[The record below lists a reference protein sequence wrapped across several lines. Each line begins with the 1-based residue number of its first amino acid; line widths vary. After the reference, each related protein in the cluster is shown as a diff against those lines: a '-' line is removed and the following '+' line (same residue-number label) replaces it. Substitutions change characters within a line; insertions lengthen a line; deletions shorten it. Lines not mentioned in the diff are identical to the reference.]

1 MTQDFSNQFQAIKQS
16 LQTKNLTAAMEKIS
30 ALKAVELPVA
40 LRIELLYLS
49 AVTQRLA
56 NQFDQALQE
65 LGELLHL
72 RPEHGRAYQEQAYN
86 FLALDQQDKAAS
98 AFFRAT
104 HYNPALITSW
114 KQLLKIYQQHQ
125 DTTAEQLALQHIA
138 HLEQLPPPI
147 LGAYDLMYEKQLAT
161 AEKVCR
167 QFLQQHKHHPEGMLL
182 LAELGIQLKVY
193 HDAEFLLESCVAL
206 YPDNLRAV
214 IAYLGLLAKLG
225 KHQRVV
231 EISNEQMATYPDN
244 LQILMAKANALLG
257 INRTEDAITMFTEL
271 LSADEDRPGVW
282 LALGHAYKTT
292 GNKQQAVEA
301 YLKAAHYH
309 QQFGDAYWSLANMKS
324 YTFDAEALQD
334 MADIEAQSSIGVED
348 RIHLCF
354 ALGKGFEDAGQF
366 EKSFTYYEKG
376 NRLKLISTGYDIA
389 RTEEAM
395 AAQVEA
401 CRGDSFAKLHGGF
414 PSPEPIFIVGMP
426 RAGST
431 LLEQILA
438 SHSDIDGTMELHNI
452 FSLASSVG
460 AQLSESGK
468 PYPYSLAELSAEQC
482 YELGKQYIE
491 QTRYYRGSAPF
502 FIDKMP
508 NNFMHVGFIKRILP
522 NAKIIDARRDPMD
535 CCFSNFKQLFGEGQE
550 FSYGLEE
557 VARYYQA
564 YEKLMDHWD
573 EILPGAVLRVQHEDV
588 LDDLDGQVKRMLDY
602 LGVPFE
608 QACLDFHQTDRLIKT
623 PSAEQVR
630 QPINRKGQGR
640 WQPFEAHLGP
650 LLKRFRA

>member
-1 MTQDFSNQFQAIKQS
+1 
-16 LQTKNLTAAMEKIS
+16 
-30 ALKAVELPVA
+30 
-40 LRIELLYLS
+40 
-49 AVTQRLA
+49 
-56 NQFDQALQE
+56 
-65 LGELLHL
+65 
-72 RPEHGRAYQEQAYN
+72 
-86 FLALDQQDKAAS
+86 
-98 AFFRAT
+98 
-104 HYNPALITSW
+104 
-114 KQLLKIYQQHQ
+114 
-125 DTTAEQLALQHIA
+125 
-138 HLEQLPPPI
+138 
-147 LGAYDLMYEKQLAT
+147 
-161 AEKVCR
+161 
-167 QFLQQHKHHPEGMLL
+167 
-182 LAELGIQLKVY
+182 
-193 HDAEFLLESCVAL
+193 
-206 YPDNLRAV
+206 
-214 IAYLGLLAKLG
+214 LLAKLG

-231 EISNEQMATYPDN
+231 EISDEQLASYPDN

-257 INRTEDAITMFTEL
+257 VNRTEDAITIFTEL
-271 LSADEDRPGVW
+271 LSVDEDRPGVW

-292 GNKQQAVEA
+292 GNKQQAIEA

-309 QQFGDAYWSLANMKS
+309 QQFGDAYWSLANLKS
-324 YTFDAEALQD
+324 YTFDGETLQD

-366 EKSFTYYEKG
+366 EQSFTYYEKG
-376 NRLKLISTGYDIA
+376 NRLKLISTGYDVA

-395 AAQVEA
+395 AAQVDA
-401 CRGDSFAKLHGGF
+401 CSGQSFANLHGGF

-452 FSLASSVG
+452 LSLASSVG

-482 YELGKQYIE
+482 YQLGKQYIE

-557 VARYYQA
+557 VARYYHA

-573 EILPGAVLRVQHEDV
+573 DILPGAVLRVQHEDV
-588 LDDLDGQVKRMLDY
+588 LDDLNGQVKRMLNY

>member
-1 MTQDFSNQFQAIKQS
+1 MSQDFSSQFQAIKRALQS
-16 LQTKNLTAAMEKIS
+16 KDLPQAVQLIAS
-30 ALKAVELPVA
+30 LKSSDLPV
-40 LRIELLYLS
+40 LQLIELLYLS
-49 AVTQRLA
+49 AVTQRMA
-56 NQFDQALQE
+56 GQFTAAI
-65 LGELLHL
+65 GELEQLLNL
-72 RPEHGRAYQEQAYN
+72 RPEHGRAYQELAYN
-86 FLALDQQDKAAS
+86 YQALNQPDKAAI
-98 AFFRAT
+98 AFFKAT

-114 KQLLKIYQQHQ
+114 KQLLNIYREHR
-125 DTTAEQLALQHIA
+125 DSNAEQLAVQHIL

-147 LGAYDLMYEKQLAT
+147 LGAYDLMYEKQLAG
-161 AEKVCR
+161 AEQVCR

-193 HDAEFLLESCVAL
+193 HDAEFLLESCVEL

-231 EISNEQMATYPDN
+231 AISDQQLQTYPDN

-257 INRTEDAITMFTEL
+257 INRTADAIAIFTAL
-271 LSADEDRPGVW
+271 LAQDKDRPGVW

-292 GNKQQAVEA
+292 GESTKAVDA
-301 YLKAAHYH
+301 YLQAAHYH

-324 YTFDAEALQD
+324 YRFDDEALGN
-334 MADIEAQSSIGVED
+334 MAAIEADASVGIED

-354 ALGKGFEDAGQF
+354 ALGKGYEDAKQF
-366 EKSFTYYEKG
+366 DTAFKYYQKG
-376 NRLKLISTGYDIA
+376 NQLKLVSVGYDIK
-389 RTEEAM
+389 RTEDAM
-395 AAQVEA
+395 AAQIDA
-401 CRGDSFAKLHGGF
+401 CTPAVFASVKGGF

-452 FSLASSVG
+452 LSLASSVG
-460 AQLSESGK
+460 APGINGGK
-468 PYPYSLAELSAEQC
+468 PYPYCLADLSPDHC
-482 YELGKQYIE
+482 YQLGKQYIE

-522 NAKIIDARRDPMD
+522 NAKIIDARRDPLD

-550 FSYGLEE
+550 FSYGLDE
-557 VARYYQA
+557 VGRYYQA
-564 YEKLMDHWD
+564 YEKLMAHWD
-573 EILPGAVLRVQHEDV
+573 SVLPGAVLRVQHEDV
-588 LDDLDGQVKRMLDY
+588 LDDLEGQVKRILDY

-608 QACLDFHQTDRLIKT
+608 EACLAFHQTERLIKT

-640 WQPFEAHLGP
+640 WQPFEASLTP
-650 LLKRFRA
+650 LLARFNR

>member
-1 MTQDFSNQFQAIKQS
+1 MTQDFSNQFQAIRQS
-16 LQTKNLTAAMEKIS
+16 LQAKNLSAAMAQIN
-30 ALKAVELPVA
+30 ALKAAELPAV
-40 LRIELLYLS
+40 LRIELFYLS

-56 NQFDQALQE
+56 NQFTQALQE
-65 LGELLHL
+65 LNELLNL

-86 FLALDQQDKAAS
+86 YLALNQQDKAAS

-114 KQLLKIYQQHQ
+114 KQLLKIYRQHQ
-125 DTTAEQLALQHIA
+125 DNDAEQLAMQHIA
-138 HLEQLPPPI
+138 YLEQLPPPI

-161 AEKVCR
+161 AETVCR

-193 HDAEFLLESCVAL
+193 HDAEFLLESCVEL

-231 EISNEQMATYPDN
+231 EISNKQLEAYPDN

-257 INRTEDAITMFTEL
+257 INQTGDAIAIFSTL
-271 LSADEDRPGVW
+271 LEADQDRPGVW

-292 GNKQQAVEA
+292 GNKDQAIEA

-324 YTFDAEALQD
+324 YRFDEQALQS
-334 MADIEAQSSIGVED
+334 MADIEAESSMGVED

-366 EKSFTYYEKG
+366 DQSFHYYDKG
-376 NRLKLISTGYDIA
+376 NRLKLISTGYDIS

-395 AAQVEA
+395 AAQTDA
-401 CRGDSFAKLHGGF
+401 CERTLFTNMTGGF

-452 FSLASSVG
+452 LSLASSVG
-460 AQLSESGK
+460 AQLSSSGK
-468 PYPYSLAELSAEQC
+468 PYPYSLAELTPEQC
-482 YELGKQYIE
+482 YQLGKQYIQ
-491 QTRYYRGSAPF
+491 QTRYYRGGAPF

-522 NAKIIDARRDPMD
+522 NAKIIDARRDLMD

-557 VARYYQA
+557 VARYYKA

-573 EILPGAVLRVQHEDV
+573 KVLPGEILRVQHEDV
-588 LDDLDGQVKRMLDY
+588 LDDLSGQVKRMLDY

-608 QACLDFHQTDRLIKT
+608 PSCLDFHQTDRLIKT

-640 WQPFEAHLGP
+640 WQPFEGHLGP
-650 LLKRFRA
+650 LLKRFRD

>member
-16 LQTKNLTAAMEKIS
+16 LQTNNLAAAMEKIS

-56 NQFDQALQE
+56 NQFNQALQE
-65 LGELLHL
+65 LSELLHL

-104 HYNPALITSW
+104 HYNPALINSW

-309 QQFGDAYWSLANMKS
+309 QQFDLA
-324 YTFDAEALQD
+324 
-334 MADIEAQSSIGVED
+334 V
-348 RIHLCF
+348 
-354 ALGKGFEDAGQF
+354 
-366 EKSFTYYEKG
+366 
-376 NRLKLISTGYDIA
+376 
-389 RTEEAM
+389 
-395 AAQVEA
+395 
-401 CRGDSFAKLHGGF
+401 
-414 PSPEPIFIVGMP
+414 
-426 RAGST
+426 
-431 LLEQILA
+431 
-438 SHSDIDGTMELHNI
+438 
-452 FSLASSVG
+452 
-460 AQLSESGK
+460 
-468 PYPYSLAELSAEQC
+468 
-482 YELGKQYIE
+482 
-491 QTRYYRGSAPF
+491 
-502 FIDKMP
+502 
-508 NNFMHVGFIKRILP
+508 
-522 NAKIIDARRDPMD
+522 
-535 CCFSNFKQLFGEGQE
+535 
-550 FSYGLEE
+550 
-557 VARYYQA
+557 
-564 YEKLMDHWD
+564 
-573 EILPGAVLRVQHEDV
+573 
-588 LDDLDGQVKRMLDY
+588 
-602 LGVPFE
+602 
-608 QACLDFHQTDRLIKT
+608 
-623 PSAEQVR
+623 
-630 QPINRKGQGR
+630 
-640 WQPFEAHLGP
+640 
-650 LLKRFRA
+650 